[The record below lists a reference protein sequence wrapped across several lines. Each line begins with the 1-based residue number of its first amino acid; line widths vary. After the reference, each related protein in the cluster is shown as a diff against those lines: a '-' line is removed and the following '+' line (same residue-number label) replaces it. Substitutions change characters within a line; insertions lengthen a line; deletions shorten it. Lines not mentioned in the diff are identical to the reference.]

1 MKRVVIT
8 GIGSICSAGIGHEEV
23 FKNICEKRQN
33 IQPIDINTEA
43 RETLKT
49 RFFVPYPEIDDT
61 KYAEKL
67 LKVKARGSKS
77 SYAASVAALMALED
91 ADISEPDDDTRV
103 FVGVGAPNMPELSR
117 QILMLNEKN
126 RTDRMG
132 VPMAMQSSVAAWISI
147 MLGIHGKSM
156 TVSMACASGTESI
169 GMGYESILNGKCS
182 MALCGGSDCLSD
194 RNMTLLKCFEHLKAV
209 SNYETGQSLPFS
221 EERSGFL
228 FSEGGASILVVE
240 ELEHA
245 VKRNAEILAEIT
257 GFESSSDGYN
267 IVSMYEDGRIIKQML
282 RKLIGNKKI
291 DYYNA
296 HGTGTLLND
305 KVEAGV
311 IRELFGSKTEQP
323 AISATK
329 SIIGHTLGAS
339 GAIEA
344 AMCVDSIRHSKV
356 HGSIC
361 GTVMEDLN
369 ISPNTREMNV
379 DTAVS
384 ASFGFGGHNAALM
397 ISRFTE

>member
-1 MKRVVIT
+1 M
-8 GIGSICSAGIGHEEV
+8 
-23 FKNICEKRQN
+23 
-33 IQPIDINTEA
+33 
-43 RETLKT
+43 
-49 RFFVPYPEIDDT
+49 
-61 KYAEKL
+61 L
-67 LKVKARGSKS
+67 LQL
-77 SYAASVAALMALED
+77 AALMALED
-91 ADISEPDDDTRV
+91 AGISEPDDDTRV

-182 MALCGGSDCLSD
+182 MALWRADCLSD

-209 SNYETGQSLPFS
+209 SNCETGQSLPFS

-291 DYYNA
+291 R
-296 HGTGTLLND
+296 LL
-305 KVEAGV
+305 
-311 IRELFGSKTEQP
+311 
-323 AISATK
+323 
-329 SIIGHTLGAS
+329 
-339 GAIEA
+339 
-344 AMCVDSIRHSKV
+344 
-356 HGSIC
+356 
-361 GTVMEDLN
+361 
-369 ISPNTREMNV
+369 
-379 DTAVS
+379 
-384 ASFGFGGHNAALM
+384 
-397 ISRFTE
+397 

>member
-91 ADISEPDDDTRV
+91 AGISEPDDDTRV

-209 SNYETGQSLPFS
+209 SNCETGQSLPFS

-267 IVSMYEDGRIIKQML
+267 IVSMY
-282 RKLIGNKKI
+282 
-291 DYYNA
+291 YYNA

-305 KVEAGV
+305 KVEAGA
-311 IRELFGSKTEQP
+311 IRELFGSKAEQP

>member
-91 ADISEPDDDTRV
+91 AGISEPDDDTRV

-209 SNYETGQSLPFS
+209 SNCETGQSLPFS

-296 HGTGTLLND
+296 H
-305 KVEAGV
+305 V
-311 IRELFGSKTEQP
+311 RER
-323 AISATK
+323 
-329 SIIGHTLGAS
+329 
-339 GAIEA
+339 
-344 AMCVDSIRHSKV
+344 C
-356 HGSIC
+356 
-361 GTVMEDLN
+361 
-369 ISPNTREMNV
+369 
-379 DTAVS
+379 
-384 ASFGFGGHNAALM
+384 LM
-397 ISRFTE
+397 IK

>member
-91 ADISEPDDDTRV
+91 AGISEPDDDTRV

-169 GMGYESILNGKCS
+169 GMGYESILNGK
-182 MALCGGSDCLSD
+182 
-194 RNMTLLKCFEHLKAV
+194 
-209 SNYETGQSLPFS
+209 
-221 EERSGFL
+221 
-228 FSEGGASILVVE
+228 
-240 ELEHA
+240 
-245 VKRNAEILAEIT
+245 
-257 GFESSSDGYN
+257 
-267 IVSMYEDGRIIKQML
+267 
-282 RKLIGNKKI
+282 
-291 DYYNA
+291 
-296 HGTGTLLND
+296 
-305 KVEAGV
+305 
-311 IRELFGSKTEQP
+311 
-323 AISATK
+323 
-329 SIIGHTLGAS
+329 
-339 GAIEA
+339 
-344 AMCVDSIRHSKV
+344 
-356 HGSIC
+356 
-361 GTVMEDLN
+361 
-369 ISPNTREMNV
+369 
-379 DTAVS
+379 
-384 ASFGFGGHNAALM
+384 
-397 ISRFTE
+397 